1 MTTLR
6 SAFSIKKVLGWLI
19 VYSLLWI
26 VLTGSSGIAF
36 GTFVI
41 IAATFISHYLA
52 VPTPTLK
59 MRYMPS
65 FVIFFLKEMTMGGW
79 DVARRALSPSLP
91 ITPNWVVY
99 SLHDCP
105 EKIKLIL
112 SALIGLMPG
121 TLASHYKNQQL
132 HIHVLDSTQDWHT
145 VVSNLEKQLTQLMGV
160 RMK

>member
-6 SAFSIKKVLGWLI
+6 SALSIKKVLGWLI

-26 VLTGSSGIAF
+26 VLTESSGIAF
-36 GTFVI
+36 GSFVI
-41 IAATFISHYLA
+41 LAATCISLYLA

-59 MRYMPS
+59 MRYMPP
-65 FVIFFLKEMTMGGW
+65 FVVFFLKEMTMGGW

-91 ITPNWVVY
+91 ITPHWVVY

-105 EKIKLIL
+105 ENIKLIL

-145 VVSNLEKQLTQLMGV
+145 VVSDLEKHLTQLMGGT
-160 RMK
+160 MK